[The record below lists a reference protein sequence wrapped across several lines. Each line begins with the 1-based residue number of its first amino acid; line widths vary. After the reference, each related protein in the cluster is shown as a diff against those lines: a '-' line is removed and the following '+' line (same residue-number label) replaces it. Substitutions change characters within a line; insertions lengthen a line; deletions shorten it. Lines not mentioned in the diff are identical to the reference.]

1 MLQQPPV
8 WFVVVAFLC
17 ALGPLV
23 FLHELGHYLVG
34 RWFGVGAERFSIG
47 FGPEIAGWTDKR
59 GTRWKIGALPLGGY
73 VRFSGDADAT
83 SRPGAAP
90 LTEEERAKSFH
101 LKPVWQRFLIVL
113 AGPVANFIVAI
124 LIFAGFFLT
133 LGMPHSAP
141 VIGKI
146 LPNSVAQ
153 SAGLARGDRIE
164 SIGGRSI
171 DTFEDIRRTVAL
183 RPGEDLVIRY
193 VRGGSERELTT
204 RIGTYEAHDEFGQT
218 AKIGLL
224 GVLPAARELVRPPLL
239 TVIPEAT
246 RFTFQ
251 ITRSMVDGL
260 GQILSG
266 ERSTKDLGGTL
277 KMAQMA
283 GQQASLGP
291 FEFIELVALF
301 SINLGFINLLP
312 VPMLDG
318 GHLLF
323 YLVEAAR
330 RKPVSEQAQEWAFRG
345 GLALILALLMFTT
358 FNDLGSF
365 GVWARLG
372 RLDGVVA
379 DPRRDSLLDRGE
391 GLGQG
396 RTGRSDSVH
405 EE

>member
-8 WFVVVAFLC
+8 WFIIVAFLC

-47 FGPEIAGWTDKR
+47 FGPEVAGWTDKR

-83 SRPGAAP
+83 SRPGVAP

-113 AGPVANFIVAI
+113 SGPVANFIVAI

-133 LGMPHSAP
+133 LGMPHSPP
-141 VIGKI
+141 VIGQI

-153 SAGLARGDRIE
+153 TVGLAKGDRIE
-164 SIGGRSI
+164 MIGDHSI

-183 RPGEDLVIRY
+183 RPGEELMIRF
-193 VRGGSERELTT
+193 VRGGAEREVTT
-204 RIGTYEAHDEFGQT
+204 RIGSVETRDEFGQT

-224 GVLPAARELVRPPLL
+224 GVVPAERELIRPPLL
-239 TVIPEAT
+239 NVIPEAT

-323 YLVEAAR
+323 YLIEAAR
-330 RKPVSEQAQEWAFRG
+330 RKPVSERAQEWAFRG

-372 RLDGVVA
+372 RL
-379 DPRRDSLLDRGE
+379 
-391 GLGQG
+391 
-396 RTGRSDSVH
+396 TG
-405 EE
+405 